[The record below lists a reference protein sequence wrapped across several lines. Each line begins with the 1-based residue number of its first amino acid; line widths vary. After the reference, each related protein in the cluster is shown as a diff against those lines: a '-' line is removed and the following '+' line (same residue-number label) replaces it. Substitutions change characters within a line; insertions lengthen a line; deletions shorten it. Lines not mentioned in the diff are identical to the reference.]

1 MTEREIA
8 ELQRLEVN
16 VHRMAQL
23 IEQQAGLIASLRQDL
38 SEREAEI
45 VALQARVREAEQA
58 YQMAR
63 LGAGVTQG
71 DTEAQ
76 ATAEYLA
83 TVISEIES
91 CIAQLRQE

>member
-16 VHRMAQL
+16 LRRMAQL
-23 IEQQAGLIASLRQDL
+23 IEQQAALITSLRQEL
-38 SEREAEI
+38 SVREAEI
-45 VALQARVREAEQA
+45 STLYGRLQEAEQA
-58 YQMAR
+58 CQVAR

-71 DTEAQ
+71 DAEAQ

-83 TVISEIES
+83 TVISEIEN
-91 CIAQLRQE
+91 CIVQLRQE